1 MFSDSSRCWDNATH
15 ARLPPRFVSQIRGR
29 PSTSPQLG
37 AKLDLESKPVSDFS
51 ELLLSHH
58 TTVDVTLGT
67 REGIF
72 TGRPGQAS
80 PDLVVVRKTASSV
93 SSTRRRRHRRN
104 QRIVPD
110 WGRQARGFS
119 RVEANPTGHIC
130 GIRRGRWVMKNG
142 TLCNSGNLYAG
153 MGLQPAE
160 PVTGRPGS

>member
-1 MFSDSSRCWDNATH
+1 MLGSRLA
-15 ARLPPRFVSQIRGR
+15 LVSQTRGR

-72 TGRPGQAS
+72 TGRLGQAS
-80 PDLVVVRKTASSV
+80 PDLVVVRKTASSA

-104 QRIVPD
+104 QKIVPD

-130 GIRRGRWVMKNG
+130 GIRRGCWVMKNG
-142 TLCNSGNLYAG
+142 TLCNSGNLYAAVG
-153 MGLQPAE
+153 IQPAE
-160 PVTGRPGS
+160 QVMGRPGS